1 MKDKKKVL
9 KIEQQQQQ
17 QKDTPWIPLA
27 VVLNF
32 LSASLGFARV
42 FSQTPVYTLM

>member
-17 QKDTPWIPLA
+17 QKDTCNGILKA
-27 VVLNF
+27 VGLIFCRNF
-32 LSASLGFARV
+32 AGQRRV
-42 FSQTPVYTLM
+42 T